1 MAAKR
6 KTAPRTQDIATRD
19 AHSTTDE
26 KGKPRVKI
34 LTLAVQ
40 ERTDK
45 SARELGKNLKL
56 SPEQIAWC
64 AETAKTAHDEVWKAD
79 GYMAIRDRLNDAS
92 NSVAAVQY
100 KIAMRAEIEA
110 GGKNSTAVQRLAYWD
125 AMIRETEKQEQL
137 HERRIRNEADPK
149 AADAERLEPVE
160 KLLGEYWVDRKS
172 KVRRSFRAGLRPS
185 DFKGSSAFIQA
196 SQVKR
201 KKADVDTSQGRKP
214 ENVITV
220 DVTDDT
226 QFPAATGAALA
237 PMVTLIKSLG
247 AEHDVQVAAIIMEA
261 YKKLSQYAKL
271 QKSEAGRKATTAR
284 DARQTQRAARDE
296 GAVATG

>member
-110 GGKNSTAVQRLAYWD
+110 GGKNST
-125 AMIRETEKQEQL
+125 
-137 HERRIRNEADPK
+137 
-149 AADAERLEPVE
+149 
-160 KLLGEYWVDRKS
+160 
-172 KVRRSFRAGLRPS
+172 VRRSFRAGLRPS